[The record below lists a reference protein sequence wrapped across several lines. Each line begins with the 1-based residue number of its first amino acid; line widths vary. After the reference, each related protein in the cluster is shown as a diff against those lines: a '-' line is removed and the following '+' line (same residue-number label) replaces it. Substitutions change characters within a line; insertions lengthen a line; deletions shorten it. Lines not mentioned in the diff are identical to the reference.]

1 MLYGYLPS
9 LLDGAW
15 VTLQVAILSLLLAL
29 AFGLAGASSK
39 LSTQLLL
46 RLPATAYTTIVRGIP
61 DLVMMLL
68 VFYGGQMGVNLVTD
82 ALGWD
87 YVDV

>member
-29 AFGLAGASSK
+29 AFCLAGA
-39 LSTQLLL
+39 
-46 RLPATAYTTIVRGIP
+46 
-61 DLVMMLL
+61 
-68 VFYGGQMGVNLVTD
+68 
-82 ALGWD
+82 
-87 YVDV
+87 